1 LMELCP
7 FRVEKDGKTLH
18 RNEYAWNKGESPAG
32 VGFSYS
38 NRTSDYKSSGDLRT
52 AQDSYT
58 FLVYWIQRFPEY
70 KTREF
75 FPAGESY
82 VGYYVPQLAHTILQN
97 NQHTNQTIINLKGIA
112 WTHALTSDDIY
123 TGLALN
129 CDYSTLN
136 LSSKVCL
143 GFVDKAN
150 DAAGNM
156 YTYDIYA
163 PLCDSSSTSTYLI
176 CQAYVSAFHSCSKNY
191 IHSYLNNPEVH
202 KHFIQIGKVN
212 RHWKDKP
219 LTVLPIIKEVMDSGI
234 RVWIYNGD
242 TDGALPLSCS
252 KYAINKLG
260 MPIKTAWYTWYIHG
274 EVGGYAVGYQ
284 NLTFV
289 TVRGAGHSVP
299 SYQQAWALVLFS
311 SFLNGKLP
319 PSARGFNR

>member
-1 LMELCP
+1 M
-7 FRVEKDGKTLH
+7 
-18 RNEYAWNKGESPAG
+18 
-32 VGFSYS
+32 
-38 NRTSDYKSSGDLRT
+38 
-52 AQDSYT
+52 
-58 FLVYWIQRFPEY
+58 
-70 KTREF
+70 
-75 FPAGESY
+75 
-82 VGYYVPQLAHTILQN
+82 
-97 NQHTNQTIINLKGIA
+97 
-112 WTHALTSDDIY
+112 Y

-136 LSSKVCL
+136 LSSKVSL

-156 YTYDIYA
+156 YASDIYA
-163 PLCDSSSTSTYLI
+163 PLCNSSSTSTYLI
-176 CQAYVSAFHSCSKNY
+176 CQVSAFHSCSKNY
-191 IHSYLNNPEVH
+191 IHSYLNNPEVQQALH
-202 KHFIQIGKVN
+202 SNVSALPYPWQSCRHWPTSLSILYGKVN
-212 RHWKDKP
+212 RHWKDKT

-260 MPIKTAWYTWYIHG
+260 MPIKSAIK
-274 EVGGYAVGYQ
+274 VGGYAVGYQ

-289 TVRGAGHSVP
+289 TVRGAGHSIP

-319 PSARGFNR
+319 PSARGFDR